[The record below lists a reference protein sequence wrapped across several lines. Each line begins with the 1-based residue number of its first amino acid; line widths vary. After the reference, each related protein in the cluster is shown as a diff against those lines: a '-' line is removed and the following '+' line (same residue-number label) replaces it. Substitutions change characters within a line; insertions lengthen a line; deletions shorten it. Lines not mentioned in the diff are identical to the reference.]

1 MSTINQNTL
10 TQEQIAKAMACKTA
24 DELMA
29 LAKAEGFDI
38 TKDEAEA
45 YIAEMA
51 DYELGEATLKSA
63 AGGAKGNCDVVICYT
78 LQSLP

>member
-1 MSTINQNTL
+1 MSKINPNTL
-10 TQEQIAKAMACKTA
+10 TKEQTAKMMACETA

-63 AGGAKGNCDVVICYT
+63 AGGAKGNCDVVVCYA